1 MNAKVLAGLA
11 LKIWGITVLVGA
23 LASFPAAVLM
33 ATAGTGN
40 DSSAALSRAFQIG
53 SVLQLVMRAAAGLAV
68 VVWSDKITDVL
79 HLEATPLHVNTN
91 IRDLQILGF
100 GLVGVVVL
108 VQAFENI
115 AAASYVWVSRPRLTG
130 SGQDGSLSYLWARQN
145 EAIVRALV
153 QLVVGALLLFG
164 SKSLVDGWSRLR
176 GQSVNEA
183 RNDSDLSD
191 PPAT

>member
-11 LKIWGITVLVGA
+11 LKIWGVTVLVGA
-23 LASFPAAVLM
+23 LASLPAAVLM
-33 ATAGTGN
+33 ATAGAGS
-40 DSSAALSRAFQIG
+40 DSSAALSRAFQMG
-53 SVLQLVMRAAAGLAV
+53 SVLQLVMRAAAALAV
-68 VVWSDKITDVL
+68 VVWSDKITDVI

-115 AAASYVWVSRPRLTG
+115 AAAGYVGVSWPRLTG
-130 SGQDGSLSYLWARQN
+130 SGQDGSLAYLWARQN

-153 QLVVGALLLFG
+153 QLVVGAWLLFG

-176 GQSVNEA
+176 GQSANEA
-183 RNDSDLSD
+183 RNDSDRSD